1 MTRGVYIAPLGTLEG
16 MALYV
21 SARRPSGSARE
32 SGSLQQLP
40 SDRPTRDDTRSEAAA
55 PYGQANGQS
64 FMVRKCIN
72 NITPVFGG
80 TE

>member
-32 SGSLQQLP
+32 SGSLQQLR
-40 SDRPTRDDTRSEAAA
+40 SDRPTRDDTRSRSSSPLWAGQWTKF
-55 PYGQANGQS
+55 YGPEMHQ
-64 FMVRKCIN
+64 
-72 NITPVFGG
+72 
-80 TE
+80 